1 MWVQVAALVVLV
13 GRHGSIAGR
22 VGRLVVVLIL
32 TVLAIEVVRR
42 ARGPWP
48 SVVTIVV
55 GTLGTVVGAGIG
67 GIYLTKLG
75 PTPIAIAGLVALA
88 CGLLLLVSGGVAL
101 TRSLHRWWR
110 LLVIP
115 EALALLV
122 FVLYPLTVAVNA
134 TNRPATPLGPAVPSD
149 RGLAYENV
157 VVPTADDVHLSGWY
171 VPSRNGAAVIVL
183 HGAGSTRSA
192 VLPHGT
198 VLARHGYGVL
208 MLDTRGH
215 GQSEGRAMDLGWY
228 GDRDIDAAVSFLT
241 RRGDVDRNRIGV
253 VGLSMGGEQA
263 IAAAGTDPRIEVV
276 IAEGVTGM
284 QAADHGWLP
293 GGINGAFERGLEW
306 VLFEGADL
314 MTDASKPMP
323 LRDAIRAAAPTPIL
337 LIAGGSTTDETEAG
351 RWFRHASP
359 TTVALWVVPGS
370 GHIGALG
377 VDPDGWES
385 RVTGTLDAALT
396 TPEEG

>member
-115 EALALLV
+115 GALALLV

-157 VVPTADDVHLSGWY
+157 VVPTADGVHLSGWY

-377 VDPDGWES
+377 VDPDGWEA